1 MFSLSKSIQPIFCT
15 SNHKFVNKRKAHLVK
30 TQKIL
35 QNNLYEKIEFVKQ
48 FEQCDP
54 NSNTLNSG
62 CYQMWDEIEEL
73 SRVLSK
79 IRFEIKS
86 IDKDDCNINLKR
98 NMSLLSTKKNKLD
111 L

>member
-15 SNHKFVNKRKAHLVK
+15 SNNRLVNKRKAHLVK

-35 QNNLYEKIEFVKQ
+35 QNNLYDKIELVKQ
-48 FEQCDP
+48 FEKCNP
-54 NSNTLNSG
+54 NNNSLNSG

-86 IDKDDCNINLKR
+86 IEKDDCDINLKR
-98 NMSLLSTKKNKLD
+98 NLSLLSTKKSKLD